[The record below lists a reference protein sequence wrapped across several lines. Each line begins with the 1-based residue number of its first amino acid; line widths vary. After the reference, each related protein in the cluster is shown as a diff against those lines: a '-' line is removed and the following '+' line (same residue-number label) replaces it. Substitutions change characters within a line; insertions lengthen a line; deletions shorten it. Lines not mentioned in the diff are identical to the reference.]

1 MLEWWMIY
9 LADVCTS
16 LSIIATVVLCLGAL
30 FAFFFFVGMV
40 TVEGRNPR
48 EVLSCTPFKII
59 ATAFAISGLVVVFVP
74 SGKALAAM
82 YIIPK
87 VVNSEMVQELPKE
100 AVEYAREYV
109 KAQLLSLKKDE
120 K

>member
-16 LSIIATVVLCLGAL
+16 LCIVATAVLCLGAV
-30 FAFFFFVGMV
+30 FSFFFFVGMV
-40 TVEGRNPR
+40 TVEERSPR

-59 ATAFAISGLVVVFVP
+59 VTAFAISGLVVVFVP
-74 SGKALAAM
+74 SGKVLATM
-82 YIIPK
+82 YILPK

-120 K
+120 E